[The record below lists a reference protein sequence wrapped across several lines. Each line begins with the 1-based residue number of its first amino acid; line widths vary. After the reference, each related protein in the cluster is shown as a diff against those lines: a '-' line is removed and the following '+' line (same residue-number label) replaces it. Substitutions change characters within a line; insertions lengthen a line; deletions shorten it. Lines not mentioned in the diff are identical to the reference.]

1 MRRFAFALAPLV
13 LALAPP
19 ALAQSPTPRVAVLDL
34 VPRGVPVALG
44 RQATDVARRAVGRNP
59 RYRLAP
65 PPALRLR
72 AMLLALG
79 CAALDAACLAKIA
92 RQLEV
97 ARVAFGEIGRT
108 ATGYLVRVQVYDS
121 ARGAVIRTEE
131 RSVPEGEGAA
141 GIEQAVEDSIAL
153 GLGERLEL
161 AVDTNVEGAIVLVN
175 GQPIGTAPITV
186 TEGLRVGTNEV
197 LVRMRGYEDRV
208 LKVSLR
214 PGRPLRVRADLTPL
228 KAVAVA
234 VPPREPEKEVAAVA
248 APFYKRW
255 WFWTLVGVVVSGA
268 TTAAILGTR
277 GEGSPAVGV
286 EF

>member
-1 MRRFAFALAPLV
+1 MRRFLSALASVGLT
-13 LALAPP
+13 LALP
-19 ALAQSPTPRVAVLDL
+19 AWAQAPTPPVAVLDL
-34 VPRGVPVALG
+34 VPRGVAAALG
-44 RQATDVARRAVGRNP
+44 RKATAVARRAVGRNP

-79 CAALDAACLAKIA
+79 CAALDLSCLAKIA
-92 RQLEV
+92 RHLEV
-97 ARVAFGEIGRT
+97 ARIAFGEIGRT
-108 ATGYLVRVQVYDS
+108 ATGYLVRIQVYDT

-131 RSVPEGEGAA
+131 RSVPQGEGTA

-153 GLGERLEL
+153 ALGERLEL
-161 AVDTNVEGAIVLVN
+161 VVDSNVEGAIVLVN

-214 PGRPLRVRADLTPL
+214 PGRPLRVRADLTLL

-234 VPPREPEKEVAAVA
+234 LPPREPEKKVAVA

-277 GEGSPAVGV
+277 GEGSPSVGV